1 MRKRLKRIAALTRK
15 ETIQLVR
22 DRRTLAIIL
31 ITPILELL
39 FLGYA
44 MDLTVDHVPTAVA
57 DTSMDAQSRA
67 FVNALVVSEHFDV
80 EMAVQSEAQVIQA
93 IDEGRVRAGVVIPPR
108 FAARVERGDA
118 QVLVLLD
125 GSDSFTVQSGYSAA
139 VAIAQAQAMELMVR
153 KVTRAGTSVGVLPIT
168 SSARTLYNPD
178 MNGMVFFVPALA
190 AMIMQLTSLN
200 LTTMAV
206 VRERE
211 LGVLEQLLITPAR
224 PMELMISKM
233 VPNIFLTVLNML
245 SVLLVGVF
253 WFGVPFKGNLWLFAW
268 LSLLFIISGLGLGL
282 LISTIS
288 QTQKQA
294 QQISSL
300 ILLLNMLLTG
310 FMYPRAPM
318 PPVIRAIGNLIPLT
332 YFTRII
338 RGVFTKG
345 IGLSFMWED
354 VLALLVYGTVV
365 MTLACATFKK
375 RLD

>member
-1 MRKRLKRIAALTRK
+1 MRRRLKRLAALTRK
-15 ETIQLVR
+15 ETIQLLR
-22 DRRTLAIIL
+22 DRRTLAIML
-31 ITPILELL
+31 ITPLLELL

-44 MDLTVDHVPTAVA
+44 MDLTVDHIPTAVA
-57 DTSMDAQSRA
+57 DMSMDVQSRA
-67 FVNALVVSEHFDV
+67 FLDALVVSEHFDM
-80 EMAVQSEAQVIQA
+80 EMVAQSEAHVIRA

-108 FAARVERGDA
+108 FTARVERGDA

-139 VAIAQAQAMELMVR
+139 VAIAQARAMELMVK
-153 KVTRAGTSVGVLPIT
+153 KVSRTGASVGALPIT

-178 MNGMVFFVPALA
+178 MSGMVFFVPALA
-190 AMIMQLTSLN
+190 AMLMQLVSLN

-211 LGVLEQLLITPAR
+211 LGVLEQLLATPAR
-224 PMELMISKM
+224 PIELMISKM
-233 VPNIFLTVLNML
+233 VPNVFLTVLNML
-245 SVLLVGVF
+245 TIVLVGVF

-268 LSLLFIISGLGLGL
+268 LSLLFIISGMGLGL
-282 LISTIS
+282 LISTVS

-294 QQISSL
+294 QQVYSL
-300 ILLLNMLLTG
+300 ILLLSMLLTG

-318 PPVIRAIGNLIPLT
+318 PPVIRAVGNLIPLT
-332 YFTRII
+332 YFIRII
-338 RGVFTKG
+338 RGIFTKG
-345 IGLSFMWED
+345 VGLSFMWDD

-365 MTLACATFKK
+365 MGLASVTFKK

>member
-1 MRKRLKRIAALTRK
+1 MRKRLTRIIALTRK
-15 ETIQLVR
+15 ETIQLLR
-22 DRRTLAIIL
+22 DRRTLVIIL
-31 ITPILELL
+31 ITPLLELL

-44 MDLTVDHVPTAVA
+44 MDLTVDHIPTAVA
-57 DTSMDAQSRA
+57 DLSMDAQSRA
-67 FVNALVVSEHFDV
+67 FVDALVVSEHFDIDMV
-80 EMAVQSEAQVIQA
+80 AQSEADVIAA
-93 IDEGRVRAGVVIPPR
+93 IDGGQVKAGVVIPPR
-108 FAARVERGDA
+108 LASRVARGDA
-118 QVLVLLD
+118 QVLILLD

-139 VAIAQAQAMELMVR
+139 VSIAQAQAMDLMAR
-153 KVTRAGTSVGVLPIT
+153 KVSRVGARTSAWPIT

-233 VPNIFLTVLNML
+233 VPNIALTVLNML
-245 SVLLVGVF
+245 TVVLIGVF
-253 WFGVPFKGNLWLFAW
+253 WFEVPFRGNLWLFAW

-294 QQISSL
+294 QQFSSL

-310 FMYPRAPM
+310 FMYPREPM
-318 PPVIRAIGNLIPLT
+318 PPVIRAVGNLIPLT

-338 RGVFTKG
+338 RGIFTKG
-345 IGLSFMWED
+345 VGLSFMWHD
-354 VLALLVYGTVV
+354 VLALLVYAISAI
-365 MTLACATFKK
+365 MLAATTFKK

>member
-1 MRKRLKRIAALTRK
+1 MRKSLRRVAALTRK
-15 ETIQLVR
+15 ETIQLLR

-31 ITPILELL
+31 ITPLLELL

-44 MDLTVDHVPTAVA
+44 MDLTVDHIPTAVA
-57 DTSMDAQSRA
+57 DMAMDVQSRA
-67 FVNALVVSEHFDV
+67 FINALVVSEHFDM
-80 EMAVQSEAQVIQA
+80 EMVANSEAHVIQA

-108 FAARVERGDA
+108 LAARVGRGDA

-139 VAIAQAQAMELMVR
+139 VAIAQAQAMDLMVE
-153 KVTRAGTSVGVLPIT
+153 KVSRVGAHVGAMPIT

-211 LGVLEQLLITPAR
+211 LGVLEQLLITPAS

-233 VPNIFLTVLNML
+233 VPNIVLTVLNML
-245 SVLLVGVF
+245 SVVLVGVF
-253 WFGVPFKGNLWLFAW
+253 WFGVPFRGNVWLFAW
-268 LSLLFIISGLGLGL
+268 LSLLFIVSGLGLGL

-288 QTQKQA
+288 QTQRQA
-294 QQISSL
+294 QQLSSL

-318 PPVIRAIGNLIPLT
+318 PPVIRAVGNLIPLT

-345 IGLSFMWED
+345 IGLSFMWND
-354 VLALLVYGTVV
+354 VLALLAYGISV
-365 MTLACATFKK
+365 MVLASATFKK

>member
-1 MRKRLKRIAALTRK
+1 VILLLTP
-15 ETIQLVR
+15 L
-22 DRRTLAIIL
+22 
-31 ITPILELL
+31 LELL

-44 MDLTVDHVPTAVA
+44 MDLTVEHIPTAISDMA
-57 DTSMDAQSRA
+57 MDIESRA
-67 FVNALVVSEHFDV
+67 FVNALEVSDHFDV
-80 EMAVQSEAQVIQA
+80 QMVVRSEAEVIQA
-93 IDEGRVRAGVVIPPR
+93 IDEGRVRAGIVIPPR
-108 FAARVERGDA
+108 LSARVGRGDA

-139 VAIAQAQAMELMVR
+139 VAIAQAQAMDLMAK
-153 KVTRAGTSVGVLPIT
+153 KVSRSGMSMGVLPIT
-168 SSARTLYNPD
+168 TSVRTLYNPD
-178 MNGMVFFVPALA
+178 MSGMVFLVPALA

-211 LGVLEQLLITPAR
+211 LGVLEQLLVTPAR

-233 VPNIFLTVLNML
+233 LPNILITLLNML
-245 SVLLVGVF
+245 SVIAVGIF

-282 LISTIS
+282 LISTLS

-294 QQISSL
+294 QQLSSL

-310 FMYPRAPM
+310 FMYPREPM
-318 PPVIRAIGNLIPLT
+318 PPVIRTVGNLIPLT
-332 YFTRII
+332 YFIRIV

-345 IGLSFMWED
+345 IGLSFMWDD
-354 VLALLVYGTVV
+354 VVALLIYGSSVMVV
-365 MTLACATFKK
+365 ASATFRR